1 MFTEIACN
9 IIKVTDDTMSDIE
22 AAEFNL
28 KGKKAN
34 LDLAQKEYANAEE
47 SLHTAKMAQYNA
59 RKKVVRD
66 YIDNVLM
73 NMQAPE
79 TYDPDRVK
87 KLRGILA
94 SYGEKDTYA
103 KRLEIL
109 TAIRELQLILT
120 AFPIARRVGNIV
132 REWTGS
138 KNVVISKD
146 GSTVSVG
153 KNVVMR
159 TMEQLDQSDSFM
171 ASICREYKYR
181 HLLQFYGSEAHYSG
195 TPMGHIHD
203 FWESRCLALPL
214 DPDIVIGEVP
224 SVEHDS
230 KLSKRFH
237 AFNECKDTGKYSI
250 RDIGTELFKVDE
262 RRFSG
267 SVAMLAKCDP
277 SVAKSTVS
285 DIDWA
290 SNVIVLNPCLF
301 SVNEVMSNYGRFTQA
316 HYKGCTDMYHNSKS
330 HLDFYIDRITEKL
343 QECAPKTVKDIK
355 FDADLMA
362 VTWRDPYDKDMAFDP
377 DTCEM
382 QHPSQ
387 TVHKLDVRNVK
398 MYYVAMYAY
407 KHIPGM
413 KKPDEV

>member
-87 KLRGILA
+87 KLRDILA
-94 SYGEKDTYA
+94 SYGEKDTYV

-159 TMEQLDQSDSFM
+159 TVEQLDQSDSFM

-181 HLLQFYGSEAHYSG
+181 HLLQFYGREAHYSG

-230 KLSKRFH
+230 KLPKRFH
-237 AFNECKDTGKYSI
+237 AFNECKDTDKYSI

-362 VTWRDPYDKDMAFDP
+362 VTWRDPYGKDMAFDP

>member
-9 IIKVTDDTMSDIE
+9 IIKVTDDKAPDIE

-34 LDLAQKEYANAEE
+34 LDLVQKEYEQARK
-47 SLHTAKMAQYNA
+47 SLHKAKMAQYNA
-59 RKKVVRD
+59 RKKVVQD

-94 SYGEKDTYA
+94 SYGEKDTYV

-109 TAIRELQLILT
+109 AAIRELQLILT

-132 REWTGS
+132 REWTGN
-138 KNVVISKD
+138 KDVVISED
-146 GSTVSVG
+146 GSKVSIG
-153 KNVVMR
+153 KNVIMR
-159 TMEQLDQSDSFM
+159 TVEQLDQSDRFI
-171 ASICREYKYR
+171 ASICREYRYR

-195 TPMGHIHD
+195 TPMGYIHE

-214 DPDIVIGEVP
+214 DPDIVIGEAP
-224 SVEHDS
+224 SDEVDFKRS
-230 KLSKRFH
+230 KCSY
-237 AFNECKDTGKYSI
+237 AFDWSKDTDKYSI

-262 RRFSG
+262 SRLSVM
-267 SVAMLAKCDP
+267 VAMLAKYDP

-290 SNVIVLNPCLF
+290 SNFIVLNPCLF
-301 SVNEVMSNYGRFTQA
+301 TVNEVMSNYGRFTQA
-316 HYKGCTDMYHNSKS
+316 HYKGCSDMYHNSKS
-330 HLDFYIDRITEKL
+330 HLDFYINRINEKL

-398 MYYVAMYAY
+398 LYYVAMYAY

>member
-9 IIKVTDDTMSDIE
+9 IIKVTDNTMSDIE

-28 KGKKAN
+28 KGKKDN
-34 LDLAQKEYANAEE
+34 LDLAQKEYEKAGK
-47 SLHTAKMAQYNA
+47 SLHKAKMAQYNA
-59 RKKVVRD
+59 RKKVVQD

-79 TYDPDRVK
+79 TYNPDRVK

-94 SYGEKDTYA
+94 SYGEKDTYV

-120 AFPIARRVGNIV
+120 AFPITRRVGNIV
-132 REWTGS
+132 REWTG
-138 KNVVISKD
+138 NNDVVISKD
-146 GSTVSVG
+146 GRKVSVG
-153 KNVVMR
+153 KNVIMR
-159 TMEQLDQSDSFM
+159 TVEQLDQSNSFM

-214 DPDIVIGEVP
+214 DPDIVIGEAP
-224 SVEHDS
+224 LDELDS
-230 KLSKRFH
+230 KSSKCFH
-237 AFNECKDTGKYSI
+237 VYDTDKYSI

-262 RRFSG
+262 RRFS
-267 SVAMLAKCDP
+267 SMTAMLAKYDP
-277 SVAKSTVS
+277 RAAESTVS

-290 SNVIVLNPCLF
+290 SNFIVLNPCLF
-301 SVNEVMSNYGRFTQA
+301 TVNEVMSNYGRFTQA

-330 HLDFYIDRITEKL
+330 HLDFYIGRITEKL

-355 FDADLMA
+355 FDADLMS